1 MENKELK
8 DLLALDAKK
17 QEEVSAKINANEV
30 EVKAVS
36 EKTNSLELELKG
48 AKDEIVKLSE
58 KVAANAEKE
67 IIEKD
72 MEKKSDLRK
81 EIEAKEFKL
90 DGKNEVKAILD
101 YSSLTQTGQLDQVD
115 TTIAHLPYKM
125 PKVVNLFRK
134 IAMTTE
140 VYSYIDQKSIN
151 LDAQGVAKCST
162 GFTSLTADEKE
173 LVRVNDVLLK
183 DSTGIC
189 LDYASDYN
197 FVEPEARFLLE
208 TSMVDI
214 IETELVLGT
223 DSSTSLKSI
232 DSVSSEFSAANVEAP
247 LNGSIQDANFAD
259 LLLGMKMQINV
270 LGKLGSFR
278 ADTALV
284 NEADMFKLIESAK
297 DSQGQ
302 YLDPRVTVVGGQ
314 LYVGS
319 LALVSSLDVV
329 ANTAYVFDRT
339 KGAILDRR
347 MTTLQMSTENG
358 TNFIDGEATLKAT
371 ARLNFLVKNSQATA
385 FMKCSDVE
393 TAITAIKSA

>member
-1 MENKELK
+1 MSQELENAIEGIN
-8 DLLALDAKK
+8 AKS
-17 QEEVSAKINANEV
+17 QQINANEV

-36 EKTNSLELELKG
+36 EKSNALELELKST
-48 AKDEIVKLSE
+48 KDELVKLSE

-232 DSVSSEFSAANVEAP
+232 DSVSSEFSATNVSAP

-393 TAITAIKSA
+393 TAIQAIKAA

>member
-1 MENKELK
+1 MSQELENAIEGIN
-8 DLLALDAKK
+8 AKS
-17 QEEVSAKINANEV
+17 QQINANEV
-30 EVKAVS
+30 EVKAVV

-214 IETELVLGT
+214 IETELVLGA

>member
-329 ANTAYVFDRT
+329 ENTAYVFDRT

>member
-1 MENKELK
+1 MSQELENAIEGIN
-8 DLLALDAKK
+8 AKS
-17 QEEVSAKINANEV
+17 QQINANEV
-30 EVKAVS
+30 EVKAVV

-232 DSVSSEFSAANVEAP
+232 DSVSSEFSATNVSAP

-329 ANTAYVFDRT
+329 ENTAYVFDRT

>member
-1 MENKELK
+1 MSQELENAIEGIN
-8 DLLALDAKK
+8 AKS
-17 QEEVSAKINANEV
+17 QQINANEV
-30 EVKAVS
+30 EVKAVV

-214 IETELVLGT
+214 IETELVLGA

-232 DSVSSEFSAANVEAP
+232 DSVSSEFSATNVSAP

>member
-1 MENKELK
+1 MSQELENAIEGIN
-8 DLLALDAKK
+8 AKS
-17 QEEVSAKINANEV
+17 QQINANEV
-30 EVKAVS
+30 EVKAVV

-232 DSVSSEFSAANVEAP
+232 DSVSSEFSATNVSAP